1 MNDVIE
7 NKKTEAPEQPV
18 EVELASGITTTKPDH
33 SKARACV
40 FVDGL
45 SLLGFNPTED
55 RAEFGFFKDMHYP
68 VTMNIYNRDCKLI
81 WSTENSLN
89 FSAESTM
96 GAVITINASKKG
108 MGQRYQKEPW
118 TDVEDFRNLPS
129 LPEWHGVSKLEVI
142 PDTDDAF
149 ISARLNI
156 KDAIFYTHKMSVN
169 EARRSVSGVSGQ
181 TSLGAIGRIPG
192 ADIFCAPTEKLEI
205 EIKPL
210 NVKDSIKISLDENN
224 SPYTIFV
231 QVKINDAGHHTSH
244 LVHLYSV
251 LKKPTD
257 DNRTFALKFE
267 TAEPDF
273 SVCGGS
279 LTAAE
284 KELAGKEKGFA
295 SNQFECQ
302 VFVDSE
308 GGW

>member
-1 MNDVIE
+1 MNDVTG
-7 NKKTEAPEQPV
+7 NKETEAPEQPV
-18 EVELASGITTTKPDH
+18 EVEWASRITNTKPDH

-45 SLLGFNPTED
+45 SILGFNPTKD
-55 RAEFGFFKDMHYP
+55 QAEFGFFKDMHYP
-68 VTMNIYNRDCKLI
+68 VTMNIYDRDCKLV
-81 WSTENSLN
+81 WSTENPLD
-89 FSAESTM
+89 FTAESTM

-129 LPEWHGVSKLEVI
+129 LPEWHDVSKLEVI
-142 PDTDDAF
+142 PDTGNAF
-149 ISARLNI
+149 ISARMNI
-156 KDAIFYTHKMSVN
+156 RDAIFYTHKMSVN
-169 EARRSVSGVSGQ
+169 EAMKSASGVSGQ

-210 NVKDSIKISLDENN
+210 TDEDSIKISLDENN

-251 LKKPTD
+251 LKKPAG
-257 DNRTFALKFE
+257 DNRIFSLKFN
-267 TAEPDF
+267 APEPEF
-273 SVCGGS
+273 SVCGAG
-279 LTAAE
+279 LTAA
-284 KELAGKEKGFA
+284 KQKRGAKILASA
-295 SNQFECQ
+295 QYECQ